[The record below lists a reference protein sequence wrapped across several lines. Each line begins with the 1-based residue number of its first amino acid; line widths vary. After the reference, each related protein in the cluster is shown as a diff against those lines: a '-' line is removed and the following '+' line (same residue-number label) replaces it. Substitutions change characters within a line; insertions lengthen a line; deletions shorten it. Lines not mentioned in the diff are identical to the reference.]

1 MFSAP
6 KSIKERKF
14 SISNHSSLVL
24 VSKEIRLDFIM
35 NKLLES
41 VDKQAFLAC
50 SVSSLTDF
58 DQNLLQQ
65 FMQKNSVWDFHGVTR
80 EEYLHKSKAE
90 KEQLVL
96 SYYNSTVNVEQ
107 FTFQFVFF

>member
-1 MFSAP
+1 MVNKKIP
-6 KSIKERKF
+6 
-14 SISNHSSLVL
+14 
-24 VSKEIRLDFIM
+24 LDFRM
-35 NKLLES
+35 DKLLES

-58 DQNLLQQ
+58 DQNLFQQ
-65 FMQKNSVWDFHGVTR
+65 FIQKNPVCDFHGVSR

-96 SYYNSTVNVEQ
+96 SYYNLMVNGEQ
-107 FTFQFVFF
+107 FTFQLVFFLGVL